1 MEECLVYAQPGRVA
15 LADFD
20 AVLLDVGNVIIYD
33 FPIELAY
40 SYFVSEE
47 IRLRHFTLT
56 PTASEILEASRNP
69 TLLMQKLGS
78 ASDWHDI
85 NHIAWMRVLE
95 NWNSLCIPIP
105 GATEALHRLAGLRLA
120 IVANQP
126 QETMEVLERL
136 GIADLFEVIILDSSL
151 NFSKPDPAI
160 FIYAAQRL
168 RVQPESLIMVGDRLD
183 NDILPARDLGMAT
196 AWIKKTP
203 IDETLAI
210 PLVSMEWK
218 RHYFDCKRVAIS
230 QSLKELPQH
239 SLETHHHYVIDSL
252 ADLTNCSAKGA
263 EYKSQGQARS
273 ASPLEGNQL

>member
-47 IRLRHFTLT
+47 IRLRHFTIT

-69 TLLMQKLGS
+69 TLFIQRLGS

-95 NWNSLCIPIP
+95 NWKPLCIPIP
-105 GATEALHRLAGLRLA
+105 GAIEALHHLAGLRLA

-126 QETMEVLERL
+126 QETMGILEKL
-136 GIADLFEVIILDSSL
+136 GIADLFEVIILDSSV

-160 FIYAAQRL
+160 YIYAAQRL
-168 RVQPESLIMVGDRLD
+168 RAQPESLIMVGDRLD

-196 AWIKKTP
+196 AWIRKTQ

-218 RHYFDCKRVAIS
+218 SHYFDCKRVAIS
-230 QSLKELPQH
+230 QSPKELPLR
-239 SLETHHHYVIDSL
+239 SLETNHHYVIDSL
-252 ADLTNCSAKGA
+252 VDLID
-263 EYKSQGQARS
+263 
-273 ASPLEGNQL
+273 